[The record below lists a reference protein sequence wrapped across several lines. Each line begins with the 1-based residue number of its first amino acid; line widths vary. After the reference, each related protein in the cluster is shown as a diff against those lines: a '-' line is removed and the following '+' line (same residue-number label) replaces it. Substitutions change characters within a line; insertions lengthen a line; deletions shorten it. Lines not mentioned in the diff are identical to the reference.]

1 MNDGGSSPLA
11 SVLSFLGI
19 TGDSLKESGLQVSFR
34 ELTLPTI
41 GSDVFVL
48 LDVCVIC
55 VAGCGCF
62 WRRRVVPHN
71 RSEAMAEERYRKRI
85 RSEVTCSI
93 CLSYF
98 TRPVELGCRHNFCE
112 ACILRCWEESG
123 ERTRCPE
130 CRKAVKTD
138 YKQNRLLTN
147 MVGIISEWDHSEER
161 DAQRRRSE
169 CQRHQ
174 KTLDLFC
181 RDDEAPFCGECD
193 ISQGHSG
200 HRVVPVEEAFQD
212 YKEKLMSHR
221 QKMKDEFKQLHLFM
235 EKWENQLLKKME
247 EMEQEITRKLNEHL
261 GWFSRELDSLQNI
274 IRELEEK
281 HQQPPSEFLQDV
293 RSTLQSLNSLPKQ
306 GCWMESQLAYLNLL
320 FLHRHE
326 GRQAFEPPKI
336 FPPEFMWKILDIYE
350 IYPFLKAVAE
360 QFKGTLTSGLSLKKA
375 SVTLDP
381 DTAHPHLILSEDRRS
396 ARWEEAHQELPD
408 NPERFSGHPF
418 VLGCE
423 EFTAGRHYWEVT
435 MDISGEWAVGV
446 ARKSVRRKGMLYF
459 TPEEGIWG
467 LRHLR
472 SLPAVKQRRI
482 RVAVNYAARQI
493 LFFDADTGKS
503 QYVTMAEFSGEP
515 LLPIFWVGPE
525 TCLELP
531 PVTH

>member
-1 MNDGGSSPLA
+1 
-11 SVLSFLGI
+11 
-19 TGDSLKESGLQVSFR
+19 
-34 ELTLPTI
+34 
-41 GSDVFVL
+41 
-48 LDVCVIC
+48 
-55 VAGCGCF
+55 
-62 WRRRVVPHN
+62 
-71 RSEAMAEERYRKRI
+71 MAEERYRKRI

-112 ACILRCWEESG
+112 TCILRCWEESG

-161 DAQRRRSE
+161 EAQRRRSD

-193 ISQGHSG
+193 TSQGHSG
-200 HRVVPVEEAFQD
+200 HRVVPVEEAAQD
-212 YKEKLMSHR
+212 YKDQLCRGLETLKGLKAENLRYNRRTEDTIQNLLEKLMSHR
-221 QKMKDEFKQLHLFM
+221 QKMKDEFKQLHLFL
-235 EKWENQLLKKME
+235 EKWENQLLKEME
-247 EMEQEITRKLNEHL
+247 EMEKEITRKLNEQL
-261 GWFSRELDSLQNI
+261 GWLSRELDSLQNI

-281 HQQPPSEFLQDV
+281 LWQPPSEFLQDI
-293 RSTLQSLNSLPKQ
+293 RSTLQ
-306 GCWMESQLAYLNLL
+306 
-320 FLHRHE
+320 RHE
-326 GRQAFEPPKI
+326 GRQTFEPPKI
-336 FPPEFMWKILDIYE
+336 FPPEFMWKIVDIFE
-350 IYPFLKAVAE
+350 IYPFLKAVVE
-360 QFKGTLTSGLSLKKA
+360 QFKGTLTSGLSLKKV

-396 ARWEEAHQELPD
+396 ARWGEAHQELPD
-408 NPERFSGHPF
+408 NPERFSGCPF

-446 ARKSVRRKGMLYF
+446 TRKSVKRKGMLSF

-467 LRHLR
+467 LRQLR
-472 SLPAVKQRRI
+472 SLPAAKLRRI
-482 RVAVNYAARQI
+482 RVAVNYAGRRI
-493 LFFDADTGKS
+493 LFFDADTGKAC
-503 QYVTMAEFSGEP
+503 YVTMAEFSGEP